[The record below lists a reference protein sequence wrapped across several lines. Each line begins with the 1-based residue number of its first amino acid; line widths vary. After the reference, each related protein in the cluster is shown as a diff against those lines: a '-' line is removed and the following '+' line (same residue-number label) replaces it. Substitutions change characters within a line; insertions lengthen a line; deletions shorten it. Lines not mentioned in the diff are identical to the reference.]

1 MMRFDELHDP
11 DPPEPGMREFAL
23 VAERAQG
30 IRQRRAAWV
39 VRIASVVV
47 VAGAAVAIY
56 QVSARSGTTP
66 SAPPVTTELTPTPS
80 TPSTPSS
87 RSPMPSTAPTLNLA
101 EAQSA
106 SALPPIALG
115 PGLLTISDEPL
126 VEIFEATDGS
136 TCTQADVTV
145 HTPSCAPAGAG
156 FIAIEYGEGDA
167 TRLAI
172 VVDPTV
178 DVSFDAA
185 DAECTQGFP
194 DFAVEQVW
202 VCAGL
207 DADTTTVE
215 FQTADRVVVHS

>member
-1 MMRFDELHDP
+1 MRFDELHDP

-39 VRIASVVV
+39 VRIAGVVV

-66 SAPPVTTELTPTPS
+66 SAPPVTTEL
-80 TPSTPSS
+80 
-87 RSPMPSTAPTLNLA
+87 SPMPSTASTLNLA
-101 EAQSA
+101 DAQSA

-156 FIAIEYGEGDA
+156 FVAIEYGEGDA

-215 FQTADRVVVHS
+215 IQAADRVVVHS